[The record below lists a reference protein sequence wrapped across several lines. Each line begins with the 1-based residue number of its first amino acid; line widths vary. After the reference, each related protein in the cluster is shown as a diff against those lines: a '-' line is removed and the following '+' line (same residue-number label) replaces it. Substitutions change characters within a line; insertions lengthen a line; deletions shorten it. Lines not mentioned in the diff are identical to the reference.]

1 MAESNAYTLNIDA
14 MNGLAD
20 RLYSSGVSRLFDDS
34 PSVQA
39 DLCFPKSIAWQPLPA
54 TSSARCATFES
65 AWRAEPRPLIANQA
79 SPRH

>member
-34 PSVQA
+34 PSMQA
-39 DLCFPKSIAWQPLPA
+39 DMR
-54 TSSARCATFES
+54 SASRVIRSVLSKIDRVAAFAGDVERS
-65 AWRAEPRPLIANQA
+65 LRNLRVSVEG
-79 SPRH
+79 